1 MLETVYYIGQTIAVI
16 AILCSLGAIWW
27 QQRETNKIARADMTE
42 RVLGKYSEAMRVM
55 TEDPDLAGHYSNLV
69 RGNPPKN
76 TAVEQ
81 RLVWFFSMMMQAHAT
96 SFMLWRD
103 KLTDERSISP
113 HNRTMTLH
121 LRVPLFRQEWERTK
135 RRRTFA
141 EDHVEYV
148 DRLIAADEAARQDKD
163 QSTESAPAS

>member
-1 MLETVYYIGQTIAVI
+1 
-16 AILCSLGAIWW
+16 
-27 QQRETNKIARADMTE
+27 
-42 RVLGKYSEAMRVM
+42 
-55 TEDPDLAGHYSNLV
+55 
-69 RGNPPKN
+69 
-76 TAVEQ
+76 
-81 RLVWFFSMMMQAHAT
+81 MMMQAHAT

-148 DRLIAADEAARQDKD
+148 DRLIAADEAARQARD
-163 QSTESAPAS
+163 QTSKSAPAT